1 MRNSLKLSALALAIA
16 LSSGAAF
23 AAGNDAALG
32 EQTPLQFNQS
42 VLGTAAVPVTGA
54 VALANSFYAKP
65 ATHRAASTPGAI
77 PAQVED
83 RAVGSVNAP

>member
-1 MRNSLKLSALALAIA
+1 MRNSLKLSALALAVA

-23 AAGNDAALG
+23 AAGNDGALG

-42 VLGTAAVPVTGA
+42 VQATSAVPVTGA

-65 ATHRAASTPGAI
+65 AHHAATTPGAI